1 MFGMTD
7 ANMSDPAKIKQ
18 ALDGSE
24 AATKVF
30 GLLAGVNAVV
40 YIWIRHALQLGLA
53 IMWVALCVFMILVS
67 RARKKKLK
75 ALDSD

>member
-1 MFGMTD
+1 MMD
-7 ANMSDPAKIKQ
+7 ANTSDQAKISQ

-30 GLLAGVNAVV
+30 GLLAVVNAAA
-40 YIWIRHALQLGLA
+40 YIWKRHGLELGMT

-67 RARKKKLK
+67 RARRKKLK

>member
-1 MFGMTD
+1 
-7 ANMSDPAKIKQ
+7 MSDPAKITQ

-24 AATKVF
+24 AATKVI
-30 GLLAGVNAVV
+30 GLLAVVNVAA
-40 YIWIRHALQLGLA
+40 YLWIRHALQLVMA

-67 RARKKKLK
+67 RARRKKLK